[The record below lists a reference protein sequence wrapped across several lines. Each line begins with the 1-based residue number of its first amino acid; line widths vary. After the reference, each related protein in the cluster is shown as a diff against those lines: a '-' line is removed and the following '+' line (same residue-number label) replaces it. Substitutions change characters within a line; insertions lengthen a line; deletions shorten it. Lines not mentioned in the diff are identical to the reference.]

1 MATLKPTEEPKL
13 KPEDGEEPNDPQN
26 DGQDPNPDGDPIND
40 ADDESDDDAGSED
53 LGDKG
58 KQALDRMK
66 TARNDAKKLAKER
79 EAEIAKLKR
88 QLAAK
93 DKSPEENEL
102 EQARAEARAEAIT
115 AANARVIRSE
125 VKSAAAGKLRN
136 PALAIKL
143 LDLTDFDVDENGD
156 VDTDQIQEAISDLL
170 EENPELAAQ
179 GGNASFDS
187 GRGKQPRKKKLTKQ
201 DLAGMSPNEI
211 AKAYDE
217 GRVEA

>member
-1 MATLKPTEEPKL
+1 MATLKPNEEPKL
-13 KPEDGEEPNDPQN
+13 KPEGEEHDDPQN
-26 DGQDPNPDGDPIND
+26 DGQDPDQNGDTID
-40 ADDESDDDAGSED
+40 ADDDSGEDDGAED

-66 TARNDAKKLAKER
+66 AARNDAKKLAKER
-79 EAEIAKLKR
+79 EAEIAELKR

-115 AANARVIRSE
+115 AANARVIRYE

-136 PALAIKL
+136 PALAIRL
-143 LDLTDFDVDENGD
+143 LDLSDFDVDENGD
-156 VDTDQIQEAISDLL
+156 VDTEQIQEAISDLL

-187 GRGKQPRKKKLTKQ
+187 GRGKHPRKKKLTKQ

>member
-1 MATLKPTEEPKL
+1 MPKL
-13 KPEDGEEPNDPQN
+13 KQNQDAKLVENSDEEDTNLDEDNSNENDQ
-26 DGQDPNPDGDPIND
+26 IND
-40 ADDESDDDAGSED
+40 EDDAEDDNGTED

-79 EAEIAKLKR
+79 EAEIAELKR

-93 DKSPEENEL
+93 DNSAEENEL
-102 EQARAEARAEAIT
+102 ENARAEARAEAIT

-143 LDLTDFDVDENGD
+143 LDLSDFDVDENGD
-156 VDTDQIQEAISDLL
+156 VDTEQIQEAITELL

-187 GRGKQPRKKKLTKQ
+187 GRGKHPRKKKLTKQ